1 MENRKNAAA
10 GVFQESFVPRG
21 VDGVAHRTL
30 DRTGGCAAGLG
41 DIRVNDL
48 GDADL
53 NGSDQSLCA
62 GKARPEGVQPVY
74 LPG

>member
-1 MENRKNAAA
+1 MKNRKNAAA

-21 VDGVAHRTL
+21 VDGVAHRAL

-53 NGSDQSLCA
+53 NGSDQVFHHGVAQIMEAALA
-62 GKARPEGVQPVY
+62 GI
-74 LPG
+74 